1 MFNQSLFLYFR
12 GLRHNVSWSLSM
24 PFIDVLLEILLP
36 SEQLPYMFP
45 AQSCQSPSTDP
56 SQSSSSNNKST
67 KFNLGTLC
75 NSSSLAALNETMC
88 ADVLSGSG
96 DGSSTSL
103 LAFCQA
109 LSSLSSSQIQ
119 LAWRNMC
126 YMIQALVSP
135 LAATSSDCF
144 VAPQP
149 SPAATSPNASSS
161 APVRVAREAPNIQ
174 QPACNYSSWLGN
186 GTWNASL
193 VSLCSNYDR
202 VEFVRRVCNNSL
214 LMKKLLSD
222 QTNVW
227 LYGYC
232 ANSSADPGYMVS
244 QFCVYQQWMEQ
255 LPQPVDPALLRFC
268 LSLDGPKL
276 NTLICENTG
285 FFMVL
290 FSNPDN
296 WQLMPNCS
304 NVVPPQMF
312 TNPPLTLDSC
322 KYSDWDD
329 VMQITT
335 DILTKCILY
344 DQMGFMSQVCS
355 NQTFL
360 NGLLLNQNIAW
371 VGDHCSA
378 SLIVPPMSTP
388 SFNPIGWCD
397 YQTWGDRPVD
407 DSIVAYCWQTDQQ
420 NFNLS
425 VCCKLD
431 VLQKLLENPQNQ
443 WLISDCTTME
453 PITVIPQVGP
463 SPKTQFYCLKKKQ

>member
-1 MFNQSLFLYFR
+1 
-12 GLRHNVSWSLSM
+12 
-24 PFIDVLLEILLP
+24 
-36 SEQLPYMFP
+36 MFP
-45 AQSCQSPSTDP
+45 GQSCESPSTDP
-56 SQSSSSNNKST
+56 SQSSSSNNNTT
-67 KFNLGTLC
+67 KFDFGTLC
-75 NSSSLAALNETMC
+75 NSSSLATLNETVC
-88 ADVLSGSG
+88 ADVLTGSG

-103 LAFCQA
+103 LAFCRA
-109 LSSLSSSQIQ
+109 LSSLSGGQIE

-144 VAPQP
+144 EVPQP
-149 SPAATSPNASSS
+149 SPAAPPLYGSSS
-161 APVRVAREAPNIQ
+161 APIRVVREAPNVQ
-174 QPACNYSSWLGN
+174 QLACNYSGWLGN

-193 VSLCSNYDR
+193 VSLCSNNDHM
-202 VEFVRRVCNNSL
+202 EFVRRVCNNSL

-232 ANSSADPGYMVS
+232 ANSSADPGYMVG
-244 QFCVYQQWMEQ
+244 QFCAYQQWMEQ
-255 LPQPVDPALLRFC
+255 LPQPVDTSLLRFC

-290 FSNPDN
+290 LSNPDN

-304 NVVPPQMF
+304 NNIPPQAF
-312 TNPPLTLDSC
+312 TIPPLMLDSC
-322 KYSDWDD
+322 KYSDWHD

-335 DILTKCILY
+335 DVLTKCILY
-344 DQMGFMSQVCS
+344 DQIGFMSQVCS
-355 NQTFL
+355 NKTFL
-360 NGLLLNQNIAW
+360 NALLLNQDIAW
-371 VGDHCSA
+371 VGEHCST
-378 SLIVPPMSTP
+378 SLIIPPMLTP
-388 SFNPIGWCD
+388 TFDPIAWCD
-397 YQTWGDRPVD
+397 YQTWGDRQVD
-407 DSIVAYCWQTDQQ
+407 DSIVAYCWQYDQQ
-420 NFNLS
+420 SFNQS

-453 PITVIPQVGP
+453 IIKVTPQVGP
-463 SPKTQFYCLKKKQ
+463 SPKRHCFIV